1 MAQLT
6 RRKWSDIDTE
16 VQRRVGGQ
24 FFTGMTARIQQAIQ
38 EAYFQF
44 ATVYNHYELQESV
57 IQPLLASTSSMD
69 LPEGAYSVL
78 SVAEVDSDGEVIL
91 VLQNRNEIIRK
102 GLFDP
107 TTGQPASYARSG
119 RAGTS
124 LQFNRAADVERQYQ
138 IDYYRLPDR
147 IDFAATT
154 EPSCYSELNEIFD
167 GVLIDLAQARLGGIL
182 RASDI
187 EAYGRSLAEAY
198 LGQQQVP
205 PVFEEP
211 TGDLSDTVLTNRP
224 RGGLRG

>member
-6 RRKWSDIDTE
+6 RRKWSDIQTE
-16 VQRRVGGQ
+16 VERRVGGQ
-24 FFTGMTARIQQAIQ
+24 FYTGMEARIQQAIQ

-57 IQPLLASTSSMD
+57 TQALLSGTSSMD
-69 LPEGAYSVL
+69 LPDGAYSVL
-78 SVAEVDSDGEVIL
+78 SVAEVDSSGEVVL

-119 RAGTS
+119 RGGRS
-124 LQFNRAADVERQYQ
+124 LQFNRATSEERQYQ

-147 IDFAATT
+147 IDFAET
-154 EPSCYSELNEIFD
+154 EEPTCYSELNEIFD
-167 GVLIDLAQARLGGIL
+167 SVLIDLSQARIGGIL

-205 PVFEEP
+205 PVMEEP